1 MAEKRRDDGKE
12 EGTEEDKK
20 KIFFKRE
27 KGKRGGRIN
36 SKVGEGAFSDEIRS
50 RGRSEF
56 GYLIHERGKNGVVE
70 SEGRGNGGGGEDAQ
84 VRTSVSIFPSLSLF
98 PSLLSLSSSV
108 LISFSPSS
116 RRRRRRRKWDYAD
129 PALQTALYS
138 PHLLGPGRID
148 N

>member
-1 MAEKRRDDGKE
+1 M
-12 EGTEEDKK
+12 
-20 KIFFKRE
+20 
-27 KGKRGGRIN
+27 
-36 SKVGEGAFSDEIRS
+36 GEGAFSDEIRS

-70 SEGRGNGGGGEDAQ
+70 SKGKGNGGGGEDAQ
-84 VRTSVSIFPSLSLF
+84 VRTSVSIFPSLSF
-98 PSLLSLSSSV
+98 LLSSLSSSV
-108 LISFSPSS
+108 LVSFSPSS
-116 RRRRRRRKWDYAD
+116 RRSRCRKWDYAD